1 MASIDKIQKNLIKTI
16 DAMKKNL
23 EKYKGAKD
31 ENTRKKHAKIAYK
44 LQDKK
49 KKLEKDLD
57 DVIVGIHADAE
68 LEIDEQVYEIR
79 SIIRNEIQKII
90 QEK

>member
-1 MASIDKIQKNLIKTI
+1 MASVDTIKRDIVKTI

-23 EKYKGAKD
+23 EKYKNAKD
-31 ENTRKKHAKIAYK
+31 ENTRKKHANLAYK

-57 DVIVGIHADAE
+57 DAIVGIHADAE
-68 LEIDEQVYEIR
+68 LEIDEQVYKIR
-79 SIIRNEIQKII
+79 PIIRNEIQKII